1 MMTHVVGIDPGL
13 VDTGVVRLLFNSS
26 KRTLTIETNVV
37 SGPDAEAVEDWT
49 FQTGLPR
56 PKVFIERY
64 RPRQNLN
71 ADTRMVQ
78 AERDFRQAIPS
89 AQFLPNTGVRK
100 VAPERLMMALGLW
113 KFKTTT
119 HHQDLRSAARIAVLG
134 MMKDSTLNTLLADV
148 VRAHLTGSPWTIQ
161 DI

>member
-13 VDTGVVRLLFNSS
+13 VDTGVVRLLFDST
-26 KRTLTIETNVV
+26 KRVLTIETNVV
-37 SGPDAEAVEDWT
+37 SGPDPETTNDWT
-49 FQTGLPR
+49 YQTGLPR

-78 AERDFRQAIPS
+78 AEREFKQWMPT

-100 VAPERLMMALGLW
+100 VVPQQLLLALGLW
-113 KFKTTT
+113 KFRTVT
-119 HHQDLRSAARIAVLG
+119 HHQDLRSAARIAILG
-134 MMKDSTLNTLLADV
+134 MMKDDWLNTLLADV
-148 VRAHLTGSPWTIQ
+148 VKAYLTGQPWQIQ